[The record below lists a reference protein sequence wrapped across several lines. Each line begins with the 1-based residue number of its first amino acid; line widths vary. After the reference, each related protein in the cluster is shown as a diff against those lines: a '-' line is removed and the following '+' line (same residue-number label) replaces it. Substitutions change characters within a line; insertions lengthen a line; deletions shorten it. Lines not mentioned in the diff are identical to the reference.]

1 MRSKL
6 FITSIC
12 VFSILTRRQPPITET
27 HQASSVPA
35 FYAMASRFASPPPRT
50 LNYETLPPPVKS
62 KDPPMTPATE
72 LYLALS
78 SGKILAHSL
87 DNPELLQT
95 SENFYIPGKSGE
107 AISFNPAVFACKLC
121 PTPDDVQHMWLAYE
135 KHAVEIPIGEC
146 LEALCKSPMTPQ
158 RQQELYRWIYNK
170 TGMPKKWPHCDL
182 YMSLR
187 HGCPSLLGEFD
198 GDGQDLRLLPL
209 QLEVPCY
216 KSVNFD
222 PVASA
227 CACCPDIRIVKHM
240 WEACSRRGLVVDIVE
255 CMEALKQSP
264 LSVNQVVDLL
274 KWCCFRVNLPHSLPY
289 SVENPRS
296 SLERQALVELFHV
309 NLPHGLPHLV
319 KNHRYCPHSD
329 LVRKVLAELPAVRI
343 KAFLYDKLQKDDCVE
358 CIVSFLL
365 PKSQELKAVNDV
377 RVTVTDS
384 VLSAMYYRNFPY
396 ATVPAF
402 HPMTAPWEYAE

>member
-1 MRSKL
+1 
-6 FITSIC
+6 
-12 VFSILTRRQPPITET
+12 
-27 HQASSVPA
+27 
-35 FYAMASRFASPPPRT
+35 
-50 LNYETLPPPVKS
+50 
-62 KDPPMTPATE
+62 MTPATE

-78 SGKILAHSL
+78 SEKILRYSL

-95 SENFYIPGKSGE
+95 SENFYIPEKSGE
-107 AISFNPAVFACKLC
+107 AISFNPVVFACKLC
-121 PTPDDVQHMWLAYE
+121 PTPDAVQHVWLAYE
-135 KHAVEIPIGEC
+135 RHAVEIPIGEC

-158 RQQELYRWIYNK
+158 QQQELHRWIYNK
-170 TGMPKKWPHCDL
+170 TGMPKNWPHCDL

-198 GDGQDLRLLPL
+198 GDGQDSRLLPL

-227 CACCPDIRIVKHM
+227 CACCPDIRIVKHI

-289 SVENPRS
+289 SVENHRDFGHTS
-296 SLERQALVELFHV
+296 AERQVLVELFHV
-309 NLPHGLPHLV
+309 NLPQILPHAV
-319 KNHRYCPHSD
+319 KNQRDFAHSS
-329 LVRKVLAELPAVRI
+329 LVCQVLAELPAVRT
-343 KAFLYDKLQKDDCVE
+343 KPFLYDILQKDDCVD

-365 PKSQELKAVNDV
+365 PKSQELKPAKDA
-377 RVTVTDS
+377 RATLADRF
-384 VLSAMYYRNFPY
+384 LSAMYDRNFPY
-396 ATVPAF
+396 AAVPAF
-402 HPMTAPWEYAE
+402 HQMTAPWEYAE